1 MSQILTKKRINR
13 FGIAWA
19 TLTILTFLIL
29 WLLKDD
35 DGERQV
41 ILSIFCF
48 FVMGITLLWRLTL
61 DELKLP
67 LFNIGFILIFIT
79 IIYSVYPVFS
89 YWMSDFQWTAISD
102 QRMRSYKVT
111 SSDMASFSLFHLSY
125 IFAMIVGFLTIMKS
139 SRLIFLHKA
148 PLPPSKVSKKI
159 IFSLF
164 TLYILIL
171 IWFKFS
177 SLSGISSAYIAQ
189 QIAHNLASVK
199 FVIVVALF
207 YVITLRWH
215 KPQWRY
221 LGLVFIFYNLILVLM
236 QESGRTHFILLFI
249 AFLMFY
255 HKNVR
260 EFSFK
265 FAFVLFSVLL
275 AAFIMWGYVKTN
287 LILSVQGYSLWSGS
301 NEFTSLFGTAYDLHI
316 RREMGI
322 LPEVP
327 LYVRYI
333 DIVLSIPS
341 QFLSSFKWDGPQ
353 WYLEVIGL
361 RGTGVG
367 MMFGVISQ
375 GVIGYGIFELLV
387 RGLITGI
394 LLGLLHN
401 WYRKK
406 SHLFWPN
413 VIYVFIAVRSYYT
426 YRAGTG
432 YIFYDIFYQ
441 LIPAMALMAFMT
453 KIIFYTKKNTI
464 HHNRDVFL
472 NTIK

>member
-1 MSQILTKKRINR
+1 MV
-13 FGIAWA
+13 
-19 TLTILTFLIL
+19 TILTFLTL

-35 DGERQV
+35 NGERQV
-41 ILSIFCF
+41 ILSTFGF
-48 FVMGITLLWRLTL
+48 FIMAITLLWRLTL

-102 QRMRSYKVT
+102 NRMRSYNVT
-111 SSDMASFSLFHLSY
+111 PSDMASFSLLHLSY
-125 IFAMIVGFLTIMKS
+125 IFAMIIGFLSIMKR
-139 SRLIFLHKA
+139 SRLRYLHKTPCVVGKSRVYA
-148 PLPPSKVSKKI
+148 
-159 IFSLF
+159 LF
-164 TLYILIL
+164 FLYALIL

-177 SLSGISSAYIAQ
+177 SFSGISGTYVAQ
-189 QIAHNLASVK
+189 QIAHNLSSVK
-199 FVIVVALF
+199 FVVVIALL

-215 KPQWRY
+215 EPRWKY
-221 LGLVFIFYNLILVLM
+221 LGLAFIFYHLILVLM
-236 QESGRTHFILLFI
+236 QEAGRTYFMLLFI

-265 FAFVLFSVLL
+265 FALVLFTVLL
-275 AAFIMWGYVKTN
+275 AIFIMWGYVKTN

-301 NEFTSLFGTAYDLHI
+301 NEFTSLFGTAYDLHM
-316 RREMGI
+316 RREMGT

-327 LYVRYI
+327 LYVQYI
-333 DIVLSIPS
+333 DIILSIPS
-341 QFLSSFKWDGPQ
+341 QFLSSYKWDGPQ

-394 LLGLLHN
+394 LLGILHN
-401 WYRKK
+401 WYRRK

-441 LIPAMALMAFMT
+441 LIPAIVFIVLIT
-453 KIIFYTKKNTI
+453 KIVFYTKKVTKI
-464 HHNRDVFL
+464 
-472 NTIK
+472 